1 MSVVE
6 VRITGLFVTVLVTTT
21 VSVRL
26 LLVVISLI
34 SSFPERVA
42 ITVVVYEVRETLLV
56 MVIGIV
62 FGAHGS
68 GSYPRFLGTVRV
80 AEDDACVAVVIEETA

>member
-34 SSFPERVA
+34 SSFPDLVA
-42 ITVVVYEVRETLLV
+42 ITVVYEVRETGLV
-56 MVIGIV
+56 MVIRIV